1 MAKSLTQSYAI
12 TLAAGA
18 ILLLALSC
26 TYSLT
31 GNLPGHIRSVE
42 VQDFRSAAT
51 EYGLDTELTARVTE
65 MLVKDGRLA
74 VTGTQPD
81 SRISGNVSSFS
92 RTAYSYS
99 AAEVVEEYKLTMQV
113 NITFDDL
120 VEEKKLLDGES
131 VREWIVY
138 DPDTE
143 SFDQAKERLLEVTS
157 EEIVRKCLSGW

>member
-1 MAKSLTQSYAI
+1 MAMSLNHSYPRV
-12 TLAAGA
+12 LAVSAVLFG
-18 ILLLALSC
+18 ALSC

-74 VTGTQPD
+74 VTGTEPD
-81 SRISGNVSSFS
+81 SRISGTVSSFS

-99 AAEVVEEYKLTMQV
+99 AAEVVEEYKLTIQV
-113 NITFDDL
+113 NITFEDL
-120 VEEKKLLDGES
+120 IEEKKMLDGES

-143 SFDQAKERLLEVTS
+143 GFDQAKERLLEVAS
-157 EEIVRKCLSGW
+157 QEIVRKCLSGW

>member
-1 MAKSLTQSYAI
+1 MAEILKRSSAVTWAVV
-12 TLAAGA
+12 AAS
-18 ILLLALSC
+18 ILGTCC

-31 GNLPGHIRSVE
+31 GNLPGHIRSVQ
-42 VQDFRSAAT
+42 VQSFRSAAT
-51 EYGLDTELTARVTE
+51 EYGLDRELTARVTE

-74 VTGTQPD
+74 VTDTQPD
-81 SRISGNVSSFS
+81 SRISGTVSSFT

-99 AAEVVEEYKLTMQV
+99 SAEVVEEYKLTMQV
-113 NITFDDL
+113 DITFDDL
-120 VEEKKLLDGES
+120 IDEKKLLEDES

-143 SFDQAKERLLEVTS
+143 SFDQAKDRLLEVAS